1 MQFLVK
7 ALISLAVILAA
18 VAIGRKIPSASGLI
32 GVMPLTGALTLA
44 WVFQENNGDQKVM
57 EGFARGALWGILPS
71 ILFFLAALFCLK
83 KGMPLP
89 AVLGWGFGAWLA
101 GALVHHWLVK

>member
-1 MQFLVK
+1 
-7 ALISLAVILAA
+7 
-18 VAIGRKIPSASGLI
+18 
-32 GVMPLTGALTLA
+32 
-44 WVFQENNGDQKVM
+44 M